1 MDIKWNRFIEKVFDF
16 GIRYRELFGGI
27 VSFVA
32 GACFYS
38 KLAVGYYYT
47 VERVLVYTIVIVL
60 FWSIAVWLVL
70 SHLLRKKYAGWSTDE
85 TSVYQAWIREIAQ
98 YRKKLYFRGGIL
110 VVVTMYLD
118 YELIP
123 VRVCTWVIALLE
135 LFLAQAVLQRFSEKK
150 TKEIMAQLDELNKQ
164 QIDKALELERK
175 SLAEISRSD
184 KLRVELITNVS
195 HDLKTPV
202 TSMVGYL
209 ELMKKEELSDTMRDY
224 VDVLCKKTDKL
235 SEMINSLF
243 SLSQASSGNVEL
255 HMENFELNRLL
266 EQILADLKD
275 KIDASELQFVSQF
288 TKENTALVSD
298 NMYFYRICQNLLE
311 NTLKY
316 SMKGTRVFV
325 KTFAKENG
333 NLGLEITN
341 TSAYLIDF
349 EKEDIMERFSRG
361 DKARTTDG
369 NGLGLAIVSTYT
381 KALGGE
387 FDIKLDCDQF
397 KAYLEFPRN
406 KN

>member
-27 VSFVA
+27 IA
-32 GACFYS
+32 ILMGAWTFFR
-38 KLAVGYYYT
+38 LAVGYYWTIERIMIYT
-47 VERVLVYTIVIVL
+47 MSTVL
-60 FWSIAVWLVL
+60 FFGGAVWM
-70 SHLLRKKYAGWSTDE
+70 LLNYSLKREYSEWSTDE
-85 TSVYQAWIREIAQ
+85 PDVYQAWMKVIAQ
-98 YRKKLYFRGGIL
+98 YRKKLYIYGGIS
-110 VVVTMYLD
+110 VVIAMYLD
-118 YELIP
+118 YELLTNGKITC
-123 VRVCTWVIALLE
+123 VMVVAE
-135 LFLAQAVLQRFSEKK
+135 LFWAQTVLQRFSEKRVK
-150 TKEIMAQLDELNKQ
+150 TIMEQLDELNKQ

-255 HMENFELNRLL
+255 HMETFELNRLL